1 MLSVFGKMDKR
12 GQLMN
17 AASAVT
23 SGFVFGGQLAFV
35 SSVESNAVL
44 AFILSKIAGGIV
56 AMLIAILLSPPY
68 DPENIYEENTILE
81 RS

>member
-1 MLSVFGKMDKR
+1 MPLLLSPQDLYLVVM
-12 GQLMN
+12 
-17 AASAVT
+17 
-23 SGFVFGGQLAFV
+23 LAFV